1 MTPELAQ
8 ARLGKLTASRFAD
21 AIAKTKSGWG
31 ASRANLCAN
40 LVAERLTGMP
50 TATYQSAAMA
60 NGVDREPA
68 ARLAYAF
75 GAGVVVT
82 ESDFVPHP
90 TIEEAG
96 ASPDGLVNSDGL
108 VEIKCPQVA
117 THIKTL
123 LGAPIEGAYIIQMQ
137 WQMACCTGRAW
148 CDWVSYCPE
157 MPEDMQLHVQR
168 VMRDDRYIASLEKDA
183 VEFLAEVAFSHQAL
197 LNRMRPSQP
206 AAVDDG
212 LDIPP
217 SLRREPVNILA
228 AG

>member
-1 MTPELAQ
+1 
-8 ARLGKLTASRFAD
+8 
-21 AIAKTKSGWG
+21 
-31 ASRANLCAN
+31 
-40 LVAERLTGMP
+40 
-50 TATYQSAAMA
+50 
-60 NGVDREPA
+60 
-68 ARLAYAF
+68 
-75 GAGVVVT
+75 
-82 ESDFVPHP
+82 
-90 TIEEAG
+90 
-96 ASPDGLVNSDGL
+96 
-108 VEIKCPQVA
+108 
-117 THIKTL
+117 
-123 LGAPIEGAYIIQMQ
+123 
-137 WQMACCTGRAW
+137 
-148 CDWVSYCPE
+148 